1 MDVAATSTL
10 EKVGFWHLFETTNA
24 RFPVHF
30 AATVR
35 TRTGSEFDMR
45 GVLHNWI
52 RTNRAFGSNGSSP
65 ILMRMFHQQRVSLP
79 DFRIFDY
86 HVTV

>member
-52 RTNRAFGSNGSSP
+52 RTNRAVGSNGSSP
-65 ILMRMFHQQRVSLP
+65 ILMRMVPSAARIAAGLS
-79 DFRIFDY
+79 DF
-86 HVTV
+86 